1 MEWLQK
7 GWNSTLH
14 RELSALYEYMKQQM
28 ATRSLHPSGPKSIE
42 PLASFP
48 LGANTLLPGAAFGLA
63 PPIYTSVYEP
73 CPDSAEA
80 CASQACFPWPQ
91 GEKAT

>member
-7 GWNSTLH
+7 GGNSTLH
-14 RELSALYEYMKQQM
+14 RELTKLYEYMKQQM
-28 ATRSLHPSGPKSIE
+28 AARSLHPSGLRSIE
-42 PLASFP
+42 PLASSP

-73 CPDSAEA
+73 WPGSAEA
-80 CASQACFPWPQ
+80 CAPQACFPWPQ
-91 GEKAT
+91 GETAT